1 MSVEKLFLRAAVPP
15 EKDGCTVG
23 RLLKSEFRMTDGMI
37 AALKWREEGILL
49 DGKPVHTDAIASAG
63 QTLSARID
71 DGARRNPAAP
81 MDIPLPILYED
92 AYLAVLDKPAGMVVH
107 GGEENGLPT
116 VANALASL
124 WGPEQAFHP
133 VHRLDRGTSGL
144 LTVAK
149 NAYVSERLRRQLHTE
164 DFVRE
169 YLALVPGKI
178 DPPCGEITLPIGVSE
193 GERLRRCV
201 RPDGQSARTTYKT
214 VEVFSAGSLLRLR
227 LDTGRTHQI
236 RVHLA
241 ALGHPLLGDAFY
253 GGDTDCLSRPALHAA
268 FLSLRHPITGE
279 RMELVSPLPE
289 ELAKITIKAV

>member
-1 MSVEKLFLRAAVPP
+1 MDAKKLYLRAVVPR
-15 EKDGCTVG
+15 EKDGDRVS
-23 RLLKSEFRMTDGMI
+23 RLLKSAFRMTDGMI
-37 AALKWREEGILL
+37 AALKWREDGILL
-49 DGKPVHTDAIASAG
+49 DGVPVHTDAVASAG

-71 DGARRNPAAP
+71 DGEHRNPAVP

-107 GGEENGLPT
+107 GGEKNGLPT

-169 YLALVPGKI
+169 YLALVTGKI
-178 DPPCGEITLPIGVSE
+178 DPPRGEIMLPIGPEE

-201 RPDGQSARTTYKT
+201 RPDGQTARTDYET
-214 VEVFSAGSLLRLR
+214 VAVFPAASLLRLQ
-227 LDTGRTHQI
+227 LHTGRTHQI

-241 ALGHPLLGDAFY
+241 ALGHPLLGDVYY
-253 GGDTDCLSRPALHAA
+253 GGEAEGLSRPALHAA

-279 RMELVSPLPE
+279 RLELSSPLPGD
-289 ELAKITIKAV
+289 LAQKMILP